1 MAAPDTLC
9 YAKIPLTHGSGAI
22 PARRMKRALF
32 IRRLSRAEL
41 PVDTMKL
48 ARFLIGKSI
57 VRRLPGHRL
66 SGRIVEVEAY
76 PVGDSAGHAFH
87 GKTVSNSSLFLGTG
101 YAYVYLSYGS
111 SFMFNITSE
120 EPGVG
125 AGVLIRSLEPIDG
138 LSFMKRRRRTYRCYD
153 LARGPGRLTT
163 AMDIDRRFDGL
174 DLCTDRTLWLG
185 SAVRRPGAIGRSVR
199 IGLSKEANRLRRFY
213 ERGNPYVSGPRRLSR

>member
-1 MAAPDTLC
+1 MDLLQ
-9 YAKIPLTHGSGAI
+9 KS
-22 PARRMKRALF
+22 ARRMKRALF
-32 IRRLSRAEL
+32 IRRLSRTEL
-41 PVDTMKL
+41 PVDTVKL

-57 VRRLPGHRL
+57 VHRLPGHRL

-76 PVGDSAGHAFH
+76 PVGDSAGHAFR
-87 GKTVSNSSLFLGTG
+87 GKTVRNSSLFLGTG

-125 AGVLIRSLEPIDG
+125 AGVLIRSLEPIEG
-138 LSFMKRRRRTYRCYD
+138 LSFMKRRRGTSRCYD

-185 SAVRRPGAIGRSVR
+185 SAIRPPGSIGRSVR
-199 IGLSKEANRLRRFY
+199 IGISKEANRLRRFY